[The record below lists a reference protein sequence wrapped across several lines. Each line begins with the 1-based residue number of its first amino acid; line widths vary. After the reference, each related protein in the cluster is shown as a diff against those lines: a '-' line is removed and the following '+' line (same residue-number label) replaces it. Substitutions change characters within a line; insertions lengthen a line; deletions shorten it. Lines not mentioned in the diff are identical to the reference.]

1 MAPAARPADE
11 LIRVLDESC
20 TATLASLKRPN
31 REPAALSSAE
41 SSSPPSLSD
50 IRNDVLAH
58 LQAISKEVTAISL
71 ALRPPVSQD
80 ALKGTLE
87 KLVGVVGK
95 LVYAAEL
102 LPRDGTLAKRIN
114 WTVQES
120 LEAFQHFLSSIS
132 STLTAP
138 SSSAKAARD
147 ELLRSAKTVWS
158 VIDNAQGLPK
168 DELEAERL
176 GWKDVLGLLDDCL
189 EEMKEMGEAEDAG
202 AEGDEEEEEEEDDD
216 EDFGS
221 TPLTPAQRERI
232 TAAHLLLRLTRLLVN
247 RLFTKTAP
255 PSPSPAFTDPSFL
268 ASAHTLVSRVSEMG
282 DDLAVALE
290 PPQDEL
296 KEAVEDVLS
305 VGEELA
311 KCIEEAVDERGSEEV
326 KKAETEWLGVWRKQR
341 DTAKAKLD
349 AI

>member
-1 MAPAARPADE
+1 MAPAAGPADE
-11 LIRVLDESC
+11 LIRLLDESC
-20 TATLASLKRPN
+20 TATLASLRRPN
-31 REPAALSSAE
+31 REQPALSSTE
-41 SSSPPSLSD
+41 CLSD

-58 LQAISKEVTAISL
+58 LQSISKEVTAISL

-80 ALKGTLE
+80 ALKGTLD
-87 KLVGVVGK
+87 KLVGTVGK
-95 LVYAAEL
+95 LVYATEL
-102 LPRDGTLAKRIN
+102 LPRGGTLAKRIN

-132 STLTAP
+132 STLAAP
-138 SSSAKAARD
+138 SASAKAARD
-147 ELLRSAKTVWS
+147 DLLRSAKTVWT
-158 VIDNAQGLPK
+158 VVERAQGLPK

-189 EEMKEMGEAEDAG
+189 EEMKEMGEAEDVG
-202 AEGDEEEEEEEDDD
+202 GEVDDDEGEEEEEED
-216 EDFGS
+216 DFGS

-255 PSPSPAFTDPSFL
+255 PSPSPAFTDSSFL
-268 ASAHTLVSRVSEMG
+268 ASAHMLVSRVSELG
-282 DDLAVALE
+282 DDLAAALE

-296 KEAVEDVLS
+296 KEAVEEVLV

-311 KCIEEAVDERGSEEV
+311 KCVEEAIDERGSEEL
-326 KKAETEWLGVWRKQR
+326 KKTEKEWLGVWRKQR
-341 DTAKAKLD
+341 EIAKAKLD

>member
-1 MAPAARPADE
+1 VR
-11 LIRVLDESC
+11 RGS
-20 TATLASLKRPN
+20 
-31 REPAALSSAE
+31 
-41 SSSPPSLSD
+41 
-50 IRNDVLAH
+50 
-58 LQAISKEVTAISL
+58 
-71 ALRPPVSQD
+71 
-80 ALKGTLE
+80 
-87 KLVGVVGK
+87 
-95 LVYAAEL
+95 
-102 LPRDGTLAKRIN
+102 

-120 LEAFQHFLSSIS
+120 LEAFQHFLSSVS
-132 STLTAP
+132 STLSAP
-138 SSSAKAARD
+138 STAAKSSRD
-147 ELLRSAKTVWS
+147 ELLRSAKTVWT
-158 VIDNAQGLPK
+158 VVEKAQGLPK

-189 EEMKEMGEAEDAG
+189 EEMQEMGEADDAG
-202 AEGDEEEEEEEDDD
+202 GEENEGEEEDEEE

-255 PSPSPAFTDPSFL
+255 PSPSPAFTDPTFL
-268 ASAHTLVSRVSEMG
+268 ATAHTLVSRVSEMG
-282 DDLAVALE
+282 DDLAAALE

-296 KEAVEDVLS
+296 KEAVQEVSS

-311 KCIEEAVDERGSEEV
+311 RCIEEAVDERGSEEV
-326 KKAETEWLGVWRKQR
+326 KKAEKEWLGVWRKQR

>member
-1 MAPAARPADE
+1 MAPAARSADE

-20 TATLASLKRPN
+20 TATLASLKRPT

-102 LPRDGTLAKRIN
+102 LPRDGTLAKRMN

-132 STLTAP
+132 STLAAP
-138 SSSAKAARD
+138 SSSAKSARD

-158 VIDNAQGLPK
+158 VVDKAQ
-168 DELEAERL
+168 
-176 GWKDVLGLLDDCL
+176 
-189 EEMKEMGEAEDAG
+189 
-202 AEGDEEEEEEEDDD
+202 
-216 EDFGS
+216 
-221 TPLTPAQRERI
+221 
-232 TAAHLLLRLTRLLVN
+232 
-247 RLFTKTAP
+247 
-255 PSPSPAFTDPSFL
+255 
-268 ASAHTLVSRVSEMG
+268 EMG
-282 DDLAVALE
+282 DDLAAALE

-296 KEAVEDVLS
+296 KEAVEEVLS

-311 KCIEEAVDERGSEEV
+311 KCIEGAVDERGSEEV
-326 KKAETEWLGVWRKQR
+326 KKAEMEWLGVWRKQR